1 MPLKLIKSSILKNR
15 QFSALQILQDPFDLR
30 FIYILQLIIFSYK
43 KNVLMSFFSFVNIF
57 LCHQLKKH

>member
-1 MPLKLIKSSILKNR
+1 MPLKLIKSSIFKNR